1 LNVPLDKKRPRE
13 RGDPI
18 EDSVASVPVGS
29 SVGDEESDDSE
40 ILPNGFPLYTFIDNF
55 GHELAHRIGAN
66 FEVEKLSVP

>member
-1 LNVPLDKKRPRE
+1 
-13 RGDPI
+13 
-18 EDSVASVPVGS
+18 
-29 SVGDEESDDSE
+29 VGDEESDDSE